1 MMDLAIQDIKQHK
14 GRCLAT
20 AIGVGLLFALVLSF
34 NGIYRG
40 FLFEGLSFIKT
51 TNPDLWVVER
61 YRGGP
66 INEESIVPEFFHY
79 SVAAISGV
87 AKASPIIFSPVERE
101 ILGKKRRFAI
111 VGYYVFDG
119 LGGPQKL
126 VAGRG
131 IRQAHYEMVAHKKL
145 GVKVGDRVRLGLHTY
160 TVVGLTAE
168 GTDPEGEPLVYLSLP
183 DAQEVLYQRDNEEI
197 RNQRERSLQSL
208 TTLGAFAPGEAE
220 KYLDRLLPDTHLAN
234 AIVVKLAPGADPAA
248 VARQIEKWLYLSVYT
263 TNQETEL
270 MLKGRLAKPKAQTVM
285 FRIIL
290 YIVSIVIIS
299 LVIYTLT
306 LEKIRTIAVMKLIG
320 APNWVIIRMVLEES
334 VILTGASFLFG
345 LVLIHNTYQ
354 VFPRLVVLYASDD
367 FFTFVIVLLGA
378 ILASCLG
385 VLQALKTEPALA
397 LGEQ

>member
-1 MMDLAIQDIKQHK
+1 MDLAIQDIKQHK
-14 GRCLAT
+14 GRSLAT
-20 AIGVGLLFALVLSF
+20 VIGVGLLFSLVLAF

-51 TNPDLWVVER
+51 INPDLWVVER

-111 VGYYVFDG
+111 VGYYIFDG
-119 LGGPQKL
+119 LGGPQKF

-131 IRQAHYEMVAHKKL
+131 IRRAHYEMVANKKL

-160 TVVGLTAE
+160 TVVGLTTE
-168 GTDPEGEPLVYLSLP
+168 GTAPDGEPLMYLSLP
-183 DAQEVLYQRDNEEI
+183 DAQEVLFQRDNEAI
-197 RNQRERSLQSL
+197 RNQRERLLQSL
-208 TTLGAFAPGEAE
+208 TGLGPFSPAAAE
-220 KYLDRLLPDTHLAN
+220 KYVDRLLPDTHLAN

-248 VARQIEKWLYLSVYT
+248 VARRIEKWLYLSVYT
-263 TNQETEL
+263 TNQEIEL
-270 MLKGRLAKPKAQTVM
+270 MLKGRLAKPKAQTLM

-290 YIVSIVIIS
+290 FIVSIVIIS
-299 LVIYTLT
+299 LVIYTFT

-320 APNWVIIRMVLEES
+320 APNRVIIRMVLEES
-334 VILTGASFLFG
+334 VILTTGSFLFG

-354 VFPRLVVLYASDD
+354 VFPRLVVLYPSDD
-367 FFTFVIVLLGA
+367 FFTLLIALLGA
-378 ILASCLG
+378 TLASCLG
-385 VLQALKTEPALA
+385 VLHALKTEPALA

>member
-1 MMDLAIQDIKQHK
+1 MDLAIYDLKVHK
-14 GRCLAT
+14 GRFIAT
-20 AIGVGLLFALVLSF
+20 VIGVGLLFALVLAF

-51 TNPDLWVVER
+51 INPDLWVVER
-61 YRGGP
+61 HRGGP
-66 INEESIVPEFFHY
+66 INEESLVPEFFHY

-87 AKASPIIFSPVERE
+87 AKASPIIFSPVERK

-119 LGGPQKL
+119 LGGPQKF

-131 IRQAHYEMVAHKKL
+131 IRRAHYEMVANRKL

-160 TVVGLTAE
+160 TVVGLTDQ
-168 GTDPEGEPLVYLSLP
+168 GTAPDGEPLVYLSLP
-183 DAQEVLYQRDNEEI
+183 DAQEVLFQRDNEAI
-197 RNQRERSLQSL
+197 RNQRARLLQSL
-208 TTLGAFAPGEAE
+208 TTLGAFGTGKAE

-248 VARQIEKWLYLSVYT
+248 VARRIEKWLYLSVYT
-263 TNQETEL
+263 TNQEIEL
-270 MLKGRLAKPKAQTVM
+270 MLKGRLAKAKAQTIM

-290 YIVSIVIIS
+290 FIVSIVIIA

-320 APNWVIIRMVLEES
+320 AANWVIIHMVLEES
-334 VILTGASFLFG
+334 VILTTGSFLFG

-354 VFPRLVVLYASDD
+354 VFPRLVVLYPSDD
-367 FFTFVIVLLGA
+367 FFTLMIVLLGA

-385 VLQALKTEPALA
+385 VLHALKTEPALA